1 MAVTITTRAGKG
13 SALTNTEMDANLT
26 NLEAAVEEVQAGTFD
41 DAVIAGAAGAATGTY
56 LTVVLGGVTYKLA
69 LLADA

>member
-1 MAVTITTRAGKG
+1 MAVTIVTRAGKG

-41 DAVIAGAAGAATGTY
+41 DITPVGTAGAATGTY
-56 LTVVLGGVTYKLA
+56 MTVVLNGTTYKLA
-69 LLADA
+69 LLADS